1 MIAAIEE
8 GRKIAKDPVIKG
20 YRLVEELKNG
30 L

>member
-8 GRKIAKDPVIKG
+8 GRKIAKDSAIKG